1 MLSHLSIKNY
11 ATVELLEIEFQP
23 GMSVIT
29 GETGAGKSIIL
40 GALGFTLGDR
50 ADKSIV
56 RPGASRADIVAE
68 FSISDIKSAQS
79 WLADNDLILES
90 NPHQCMLRR
99 IVNHDG
105 RSRGYINGSLVTLT
119 NLKDLGD
126 TLMDIHGQ
134 HEHHS
139 LLQRAT
145 HQRLLDDFGVDQKL
159 RSNLLSTWKQW
170 QTNHQKLT
178 ALRNQTSESTA
189 QSQLLA
195 YQLSEIEEL
204 NVKDDELEQLDAEFK
219 ALSHADETLSVLHG
233 ALEECDGDEQSLA
246 NSISQITQRLRSLT
260 ANAEALR
267 PAIALLEA
275 AEIQLSEAVNELLSF
290 SEGFQADPE
299 RLETVNRRLGALHD
313 LARKHKVPA
322 SELGQLIMDLRD
334 QLSRFEDFDAELEQL
349 QANDGLLREQHF
361 KLATEMSKQRRLAAK
376 QLEKAVN
383 SELKHLGMPH
393 AEMIVTLAA
402 SAGDVPSHQGHE
414 SVEFLVSTNPGQV
427 AKPLIKVAS
436 GGELS
441 RISLAIQVITA
452 QVSETPSLVF
462 DEVDVGIGGGVAKV
476 VGKMLRQLGKNTQ
489 IICVT
494 HQPQVAG
501 QGHHHF
507 YVSKSAHLD
516 STVTSVLELKDD
528 QIVRE
533 IARMLAGK
541 EFSEESLAHAQQLVA
556 NLN

>member
-322 SELGQLIMDLRD
+322 SELGQLIMDLRN

-383 SELKHLGMPH
+383 SELKHLGMLH

>member
-204 NVKDDELEQLDAEFK
+204 NVKDDELEQLNAEFK
-219 ALSHADETLSVLHG
+219 ALSHADETLSVLRG

-383 SELKHLGMPH
+383 TELKHLGMLH

>member
-68 FSISDIKSAQS
+68 FLISDIKSAQS

-233 ALEECDGDEQSLA
+233 ALEECGGDEQSLA

-383 SELKHLGMPH
+383 SELKHLGMLH

>member
-40 GALGFTLGDR
+40 GALGFPLGDR

-322 SELGQLIMDLRD
+322 SELGQLVMDLRN

-383 SELKHLGMPH
+383 SELKHLGMLH